1 MAEQPSYSTTK
12 NGKRLIYI
20 DGVGWRYATEHRMT
34 RWPLWKDSRKPG
46 TYMITLNI
54 NGSQKLLGTLAGS
67 SAAIYGWMKE
77 HPEEV
82 KAASADAYYYRH
94 ALLGTGAM
102 PFVLKPVVETTGHKE
117 QASDKAPASYMQA
130 SYMQAS
136 YKAHDSYKAPTSYMQ
151 ASYKVPDSYKAT
163 TSYKQASYKAPDSYK
178 ATTSYK
184 QPSSCGG
191 VSTPSAKSRTHF
203 PLPALSQPG
212 APHIELSTLGI
223 KVKESLE
230 RMPQV
235 EPKRELVCYSRRPT
249 HIHFIRAVRGEL
261 SRPIGTIIR
270 SFMGATSRS
279 LHMLKAEGKIQWNS
293 AAASIARKASTEKP
307 SLWQPGYC
315 IGICHTEQKL
325 HTRIGYV
332 IENPFFG
339 ILETERHDFMKR
351 TMMLTIKGR
360 RYSGYGNM
368 LLLKEPDRLQV
379 FCHRNHPVTHEPYHL
394 TQDFREE
401 KQAILNA
408 ASDGVVIITPGISPG
423 EADIMWSVLQNGGY
437 VINIQQEEIPISD
450 KWHPEKERRIYCSQG
465 QMLVLSVHDLPHQTF
480 YDCMGQEIP
489 MTTSYARFHLLNFVA
504 EELCQEGIENECG
517 LCI

>member
-117 QASDKAPASYMQA
+117 QASDKKQASDKAPASYM
-130 SYMQAS
+130 
-136 YKAHDSYKAPTSYMQ
+136 
-151 ASYKVPDSYKAT
+151 
-163 TSYKQASYKAPDSYK
+163 QASYKAPDSYK
-178 ATTSYK
+178 APTSYK

-212 APHIELSTLGI
+212 APHIELSPLGI
-223 KVKESLE
+223 KVEESLE

-235 EPKRELVCYSRRPT
+235 EPKIDLVCYSIMPN
-249 HIHFIRAVRGEL
+249 HIHFIIAVRGEL

-339 ILETERHDFMKR
+339 ILENERHDFMKR

-408 ASDGVVIITPGISPG
+408 AADGVVIVTPGISPG

>member
-54 NGSQKLLGTLAGS
+54 NGSQKLLGTLTGS

-117 QASDKAPASYMQA
+117 QASDKKQASYMQA

-136 YKAHDSYKAPTSYMQ
+136 YKAPTSYMQ
-151 ASYKVPDSYKAT
+151 ASYK
-163 TSYKQASYKAPDSYK
+163 APDSDK
-178 ATTSYK
+178 APTSDK

-212 APHIELSTLGI
+212 APHIELSPLGI

-235 EPKRELVCYSRRPT
+235 EPKIELVCYSIMPN
-249 HIHFIRAVRGEL
+249 HIHFIIAVRGEL

-379 FCHRNHPVTHEPYHL
+379 FCHRNHPVTHEPYQL
-394 TQDFREE
+394 TQDFMEE

-423 EADIMWSVLQNGGY
+423 EADIMWSVLQNGGN

>member
-102 PFVLKPVVETTGHKE
+102 PFVLKPVVETTDHKE
-117 QASDKAPASYMQA
+117 QASDKAPTSYMQA
-130 SYMQAS
+130 
-136 YKAHDSYKAPTSYMQ
+136 SYKAPTSYMQ
-151 ASYKVPDSYKAT
+151 ASDMQT
-163 TSYKQASYKAPDSYK
+163 SYKAP
-178 ATTSYK
+178 TSYK

-212 APHIELSTLGI
+212 APHIELSPLGI

-235 EPKRELVCYSRRPT
+235 EPKIELVCYSIMPN
-249 HIHFIRAVRGEL
+249 HIHFIIAVRGEL
-261 SRPIGTIIR
+261 NRPIGTIIR

-339 ILETERHDFMKR
+339 ILENERHDFMKR

-394 TQDFREE
+394 TQDFWEE

-408 ASDGVVIITPGISPG
+408 AADGVVIVTPGISPG
-423 EADIMWSVLQNGGY
+423 EADIMWSVLQNGGN
-437 VINIQQEEIPISD
+437 VINIQQEEIPIND

>member
-67 SAAIYGWMKE
+67 SAAIYSWMKE

-117 QASDKAPASYMQA
+117 QAS
-130 SYMQAS
+130 
-136 YKAHDSYKAPTSYMQ
+136 
-151 ASYKVPDSYKAT
+151 
-163 TSYKQASYKAPDSYK
+163 YKAPDRDK
-178 ATTSYK
+178 APTSYK

-212 APHIELSTLGI
+212 APHIELSPLGI

-235 EPKRELVCYSRRPT
+235 EPKIELVCYSIMPN
-249 HIHFIRAVRGEL
+249 HIHFIIAVRGEL

-332 IENPFFG
+332 MENPFFG

-394 TQDFREE
+394 TQDFMEE

-408 ASDGVVIITPGISPG
+408 ASDGVVIVTPGISQG

>member
-20 DGVGWRYATEHRMT
+20 DGVGWRFATEHRMT

-117 QASDKAPASYMQA
+117 QASDKAP
-130 SYMQAS
+130 
-136 YKAHDSYKAPTSYMQ
+136 TSYMQ
-151 ASYKVPDSYKAT
+151 ASDMQT
-163 TSYKQASYKAPDSYK
+163 SYKAP
-178 ATTSYK
+178 TSYK

-212 APHIELSTLGI
+212 APHIELSPLGI

-235 EPKRELVCYSRRPT
+235 EPKIELVCYSIMPN
-249 HIHFIRAVRGEL
+249 HIHFIIAVRGEL
-261 SRPIGTIIR
+261 NRPIGTIIR

-394 TQDFREE
+394 TQDFWEE

-408 ASDGVVIITPGISPG
+408 ASDGVVIVTPGISPG
-423 EADIMWSVLQNGGY
+423 EADIMWSVLQNGGF

>member
-117 QASDKAPASYMQA
+117 QASDKAQASDMQA
-130 SYMQAS
+130 S
-136 YKAHDSYKAPTSYMQ
+136 DKAPTSYMQ
-151 ASYKVPDSYKAT
+151 ASDKAP
-163 TSYKQASYKAPDSYK
+163 TSYMQASDKAPTSYMQASDMQTSYKAP
-178 ATTSYK
+178 TSYK

-212 APHIELSTLGI
+212 APHIELSPLGI

-235 EPKRELVCYSRRPT
+235 EPKIELVCYSIMPN
-249 HIHFIRAVRGEL
+249 HIHFIIAVRGEL
-261 SRPIGTIIR
+261 NRPIGTIIR

-394 TQDFREE
+394 TQDFWEE

-408 ASDGVVIITPGISPG
+408 AADGVVIVTPGISPG
-423 EADIMWSVLQNGGY
+423 EADIMWSVLQNGGN

>member
-20 DGVGWRYATEHRMT
+20 NGVGWRYATERRMT

-117 QASDKAPASYMQA
+117 QAS
-130 SYMQAS
+130 
-136 YKAHDSYKAPTSYMQ
+136 YKAPTSFM
-151 ASYKVPDSYKAT
+151 
-163 TSYKQASYKAPDSYK
+163 QASYKAPDSYK
-178 ATTSYK
+178 VPTSCK
-184 QPSSCGG
+184 QTSSCGG

-203 PLPALSQPG
+203 PLQALSQPG
-212 APHIELSTLGI
+212 APHIELSPLGI

-235 EPKRELVCYSRRPT
+235 EPKIELVCYTIMPN
-249 HIHFIRAVRGEL
+249 HIHFIIAVRGEL

-332 IENPFFG
+332 MENPFFG

-394 TQDFREE
+394 TQDFMEE

-408 ASDGVVIITPGISPG
+408 ASDGVVIVTSGISPG
-423 EADIMWSVLQNGGY
+423 EADIMWSVLQNGGN

>member
-82 KAASADAYYYRH
+82 KAASTDAYYYRH

-117 QASDKAPASYMQA
+117 QASDKKQA

-136 YKAHDSYKAPTSYMQ
+136 DMQASDKAPTSYMQ
-151 ASYKVPDSYKAT
+151 ASYK
-163 TSYKQASYKAPDSYK
+163 APDSYK
-178 ATTSYK
+178 APTSYK

-212 APHIELSTLGI
+212 APHIELSPLGI

-235 EPKRELVCYSRRPT
+235 EPKIELVCYSIMPN
-249 HIHFIRAVRGEL
+249 HIHFIIAVRGGL

-332 IENPFFG
+332 MENPFFG

-408 ASDGVVIITPGISPG
+408 ASDGVVIVTPGISQG
-423 EADIMWSVLQNGGY
+423 EADIMWSVLQNGGN
-437 VINIQQEEIPISD
+437 VINLQQEEIPISD

>member
-1 MAEQPSYSTTK
+1 
-12 NGKRLIYI
+12 
-20 DGVGWRYATEHRMT
+20 
-34 RWPLWKDSRKPG
+34 
-46 TYMITLNI
+46 
-54 NGSQKLLGTLAGS
+54 
-67 SAAIYGWMKE
+67 
-77 HPEEV
+77 
-82 KAASADAYYYRH
+82 
-94 ALLGTGAM
+94 
-102 PFVLKPVVETTGHKE
+102 
-117 QASDKAPASYMQA
+117 
-130 SYMQAS
+130 
-136 YKAHDSYKAPTSYMQ
+136 
-151 ASYKVPDSYKAT
+151 
-163 TSYKQASYKAPDSYK
+163 
-178 ATTSYK
+178 
-184 QPSSCGG
+184 
-191 VSTPSAKSRTHF
+191 
-203 PLPALSQPG
+203 
-212 APHIELSTLGI
+212 
-223 KVKESLE
+223 
-230 RMPQV
+230 
-235 EPKRELVCYSRRPT
+235 
-249 HIHFIRAVRGEL
+249 
-261 SRPIGTIIR
+261 
-270 SFMGATSRS
+270 MGATSRS

-293 AAASIARKASTEKP
+293 AAASIARKASTKKP

-379 FCHRNHPVTHEPYHL
+379 CCHRNHPVTHEPYHL

-408 ASDGVVIITPGISPG
+408 AADGVVIVTPGISQG
-423 EADIMWSVLQNGGY
+423 EADIMWSVLQNGGN
-437 VINIQQEEIPISD
+437 VINIQQEEIPISA

-517 LCI
+517 LYI

>member
-117 QASDKAPASYMQA
+117 QASDKKQA

-136 YKAHDSYKAPTSYMQ
+136 YKAPDSDKAPTS
-151 ASYKVPDSYKAT
+151 D
-163 TSYKQASYKAPDSYK
+163 
-178 ATTSYK
+178 K

-212 APHIELSTLGI
+212 APHIELSPLGI

-235 EPKRELVCYSRRPT
+235 EPKIELVCYSIMPN
-249 HIHFIRAVRGEL
+249 HIHFIIAVRGEL

-332 IENPFFG
+332 MENPFFG

-379 FCHRNHPVTHEPYHL
+379 FCHRNHPVTHEPYQL
-394 TQDFREE
+394 TQDFMEE

-423 EADIMWSVLQNGGY
+423 EADIMWSVLQNGGN

-480 YDCMGQEIP
+480 YDCIGQEIP

>member
-117 QASDKAPASYMQA
+117 QASDKAPVSDMQA
-130 SYMQAS
+130 S
-136 YKAHDSYKAPTSYMQ
+136 DKAP
-151 ASYKVPDSYKAT
+151 DSDKGPA
-163 TSYKQASYKAPDSYK
+163 SYKQA
-178 ATTSYK
+178 
-184 QPSSCGG
+184 SSCGG

-212 APHIELSTLGI
+212 APHIELSPLGI

-235 EPKRELVCYSRRPT
+235 EPKIELVCYSIMPN
-249 HIHFIRAVRGEL
+249 HIHFIIAVRGEL
-261 SRPIGTIIR
+261 SRPIGSIIR
-270 SFMGATSRS
+270 SFMGATSHS

-332 IENPFFG
+332 MENPFFG

-351 TMMLTIKGR
+351 TMMLKIKGR

-379 FCHRNHPVTHEPYHL
+379 FCHRKHPVTHEPYHL

-408 ASDGVVIITPGISPG
+408 AADGVVIITPGISPG

-504 EELCQEGIENECG
+504 EELCQEGVENECG

>member
-20 DGVGWRYATEHRMT
+20 NGVGWRYATERRMT

-117 QASDKAPASYMQA
+117 QASDMQA

-136 YKAHDSYKAPTSYMQ
+136 YKAPTSYKQASYKAPTSYMQ
-151 ASYKVPDSYKAT
+151 ASYKAP
-163 TSYKQASYKAPDSYK
+163 TSC
-178 ATTSYK
+178 K

-212 APHIELSTLGI
+212 APHIELSPLGI

-235 EPKRELVCYSRRPT
+235 EPKIELVCYSIMPN
-249 HIHFIRAVRGEL
+249 HIHFIIAVRGEL

-332 IENPFFG
+332 MENPFFG

-394 TQDFREE
+394 TQDFMEE

-408 ASDGVVIITPGISPG
+408 AYDGVVIVTPGISPG
-423 EADIMWSVLQNGGY
+423 EADIMWSVLQNGGN

-517 LCI
+517 LYI

>member
-117 QASDKAPASYMQA
+117 QASDKKQA
-130 SYMQAS
+130 SYM
-136 YKAHDSYKAPTSYMQ
+136 
-151 ASYKVPDSYKAT
+151 
-163 TSYKQASYKAPDSYK
+163 QASYKAPDSYK
-178 ATTSYK
+178 APTSYK

-203 PLPALSQPG
+203 PLPALSQPC
-212 APHIELSTLGI
+212 APHIELSPLGI

-235 EPKRELVCYSRRPT
+235 EPKIELVCYSIMPN
-249 HIHFIRAVRGEL
+249 HIHFIIAVRGGL

-379 FCHRNHPVTHEPYHL
+379 FCHRNHPVTHEPYQL
-394 TQDFREE
+394 TQDFMEE
-401 KQAILNA
+401 KQAILYA
-408 ASDGVVIITPGISPG
+408 ASDGVVIVTPGISPG
-423 EADIMWSVLQNGGY
+423 EADIMWSVLQNGGN

-450 KWHPEKERRIYCSQG
+450 KWRPEKERRIYCSQG

-480 YDCMGQEIP
+480 YDCIGQEIP

-517 LCI
+517 LYI

>member
-102 PFVLKPVVETTGHKE
+102 PFVLKPVVETTDHKE
-117 QASDKAPASYMQA
+117 QASDKAP
-130 SYMQAS
+130 
-136 YKAHDSYKAPTSYMQ
+136 TSYMQ
-151 ASYKVPDSYKAT
+151 ASDMQT
-163 TSYKQASYKAPDSYK
+163 SYKAP
-178 ATTSYK
+178 TSYK

-212 APHIELSTLGI
+212 APHIELSPLGI

-235 EPKRELVCYSRRPT
+235 EPKIELVCYSIMPN
-249 HIHFIRAVRGEL
+249 HIHFIIAVRGEL
-261 SRPIGTIIR
+261 NRPIGTIIR

-379 FCHRNHPVTHEPYHL
+379 FCHRNHPVTHDPYHL

-408 ASDGVVIITPGISPG
+408 ASDGVVIVTPGISPG
-423 EADIMWSVLQNGGY
+423 EADIMWSVLQNGGF

>member
-117 QASDKAPASYMQA
+117 QASDKAP
-130 SYMQAS
+130 
-136 YKAHDSYKAPTSYMQ
+136 TSYMQ
-151 ASYKVPDSYKAT
+151 ASDMQT
-163 TSYKQASYKAPDSYK
+163 SYKAP
-178 ATTSYK
+178 TSYK

-212 APHIELSTLGI
+212 APHIELSPLGI

-235 EPKRELVCYSRRPT
+235 EPKIELVCYSIMPN
-249 HIHFIRAVRGEL
+249 HIHFIIAVRGEL
-261 SRPIGTIIR
+261 NRPIGTIIR

-408 ASDGVVIITPGISPG
+408 AADGVVIVTPGISPG
-423 EADIMWSVLQNGGY
+423 EADIMWSVLQNGGN

>member
-117 QASDKAPASYMQA
+117 QASDKAPTSDKEQA
-130 SYMQAS
+130 SDRQAS
-136 YKAHDSYKAPTSYMQ
+136 D
-151 ASYKVPDSYKAT
+151 
-163 TSYKQASYKAPDSYK
+163 KQA
-178 ATTSYK
+178 
-184 QPSSCGG
+184 SCGG

-203 PLPALSQPG
+203 PLLALSQPG
-212 APHIELSTLGI
+212 APHIELSPLGI

-235 EPKRELVCYSRRPT
+235 EPKIELVCYSIMPN
-249 HIHFIRAVRGEL
+249 HIHFIIAVRGEL

-332 IENPFFG
+332 MENPFFG

-351 TMMLTIKGR
+351 TMMLKIKGR

-379 FCHRNHPVTHEPYHL
+379 FCHRKHPVTHEPYHL

-408 ASDGVVIITPGISPG
+408 AADGVVIITPGISPG

>member
-117 QASDKAPASYMQA
+117 QAS
-130 SYMQAS
+130 
-136 YKAHDSYKAPTSYMQ
+136 YKAS
-151 ASYKVPDSYKAT
+151 DSYKAT
-163 TSYKQASYKAPDSYK
+163 TSC
-178 ATTSYK
+178 K

-212 APHIELSTLGI
+212 APHIELSPLGI

-235 EPKRELVCYSRRPT
+235 EPKIELVCYSIMPN
-249 HIHFIRAVRGEL
+249 HIHFIIAVRGEL

-279 LHMLKAEGKIQWNS
+279 LHMLKAEGKIQWNT

-408 ASDGVVIITPGISPG
+408 AADGVVIVTPGISPG

>member
-54 NGSQKLLGTLAGS
+54 NGSQKLLGTLTGS

-102 PFVLKPVVETTGHKE
+102 PFVLKPVVETTDHKE
-117 QASDKAPASYMQA
+117 QASDKAQASDMQA
-130 SYMQAS
+130 SDMQT
-136 YKAHDSYKAPTSYMQ
+136 SYKAP
-151 ASYKVPDSYKAT
+151 
-163 TSYKQASYKAPDSYK
+163 
-178 ATTSYK
+178 TSYK

-212 APHIELSTLGI
+212 APHIELSPLGI

-235 EPKRELVCYSRRPT
+235 EPKIELVCYSIMPN
-249 HIHFIRAVRGEL
+249 HIHFIIAVRGEL
-261 SRPIGTIIR
+261 NRPIGTIIR

-394 TQDFREE
+394 TQDFWEE

-408 ASDGVVIITPGISPG
+408 AADGVVIVTPGISPG
-423 EADIMWSVLQNGGY
+423 EADIMWSVLQNGGN

>member
-1 MAEQPSYSTTK
+1 MAEQPSYSTSK

-117 QASDKAPASYMQA
+117 QAS
-130 SYMQAS
+130 
-136 YKAHDSYKAPTSYMQ
+136 YKASDSYKAPTSY
-151 ASYKVPDSYKAT
+151 
-163 TSYKQASYKAPDSYK
+163 
-178 ATTSYK
+178 K
-184 QPSSCGG
+184 QPSSFGG

-203 PLPALSQPG
+203 PLPALSQPC
-212 APHIELSTLGI
+212 APHIELSPLGI

-235 EPKRELVCYSRRPT
+235 EPKIELVCYSIMPN
-249 HIHFIRAVRGEL
+249 HIHFIIAVRGEL

-293 AAASIARKASTEKP
+293 AAASIARNASTEKP

-339 ILETERHDFMKR
+339 ILENERHDFMKR

-408 ASDGVVIITPGISPG
+408 AADGVVIVTPGISPG

>member
-12 NGKRLIYI
+12 NGKRLIHI

-117 QASDKAPASYMQA
+117 QASYKASD
-130 SYMQAS
+130 S
-136 YKAHDSYKAPTSYMQ
+136 YKAH
-151 ASYKVPDSYKAT
+151 
-163 TSYKQASYKAPDSYK
+163 
-178 ATTSYK
+178 TSYK

-203 PLPALSQPG
+203 PLQALSQPG
-212 APHIELSTLGI
+212 APHIELSPLGI

-235 EPKRELVCYSRRPT
+235 EPKIELVCYSIMPN
-249 HIHFIRAVRGEL
+249 HIHFIIAVRGEL

-279 LHMLKAEGKIQWNS
+279 LHMLRAEGKIQWNS

-332 IENPFFG
+332 MENPFFG
-339 ILETERHDFMKR
+339 ILENERHDFMKR

-408 ASDGVVIITPGISPG
+408 AADGVVIVTPGISPG

>member
-117 QASDKAPASYMQA
+117 QAS
-130 SYMQAS
+130 
-136 YKAHDSYKAPTSYMQ
+136 YKAS
-151 ASYKVPDSYKAT
+151 DSYKAT
-163 TSYKQASYKAPDSYK
+163 TSC
-178 ATTSYK
+178 K

-191 VSTPSAKSRTHF
+191 VSMPSAKSRTHF
-203 PLPALSQPG
+203 PLPALSQPC
-212 APHIELSTLGI
+212 APHIELSPLGI

-235 EPKRELVCYSRRPT
+235 EPKIELVCYSIMPN
-249 HIHFIRAVRGEL
+249 HIHFIIAVRGEL

-279 LHMLKAEGKIQWNS
+279 LHMLKAEGKIPWNS

>member
-117 QASDKAPASYMQA
+117 QASDKAQASDMQA
-130 SYMQAS
+130 S
-136 YKAHDSYKAPTSYMQ
+136 DKAPTSYMQ
-151 ASYKVPDSYKAT
+151 ASDMQT
-163 TSYKQASYKAPDSYK
+163 SYKAP
-178 ATTSYK
+178 TSYK

-212 APHIELSTLGI
+212 APHIELSPLGI

-235 EPKRELVCYSRRPT
+235 EPKIELVCYSIMPN
-249 HIHFIRAVRGEL
+249 HIHFIIAVRGEL
-261 SRPIGTIIR
+261 NRPIGTIIR

-394 TQDFREE
+394 TQDFWEE

-408 ASDGVVIITPGISPG
+408 AADGVVIVTPGISPG
-423 EADIMWSVLQNGGY
+423 EADIMWSVLQNGGN

-480 YDCMGQEIP
+480 YDCIGQEIP

>member
-117 QASDKAPASYMQA
+117 QASYKAPASY
-130 SYMQAS
+130 
-136 YKAHDSYKAPTSYMQ
+136 
-151 ASYKVPDSYKAT
+151 
-163 TSYKQASYKAPDSYK
+163 KQ
-178 ATTSYK
+178 
-184 QPSSCGG
+184 
-191 VSTPSAKSRTHF
+191 PSAKSRTHF

-212 APHIELSTLGI
+212 APHIELSPLGI

-235 EPKRELVCYSRRPT
+235 EPKIELVCYSIMPN
-249 HIHFIRAVRGEL
+249 HIHFIIAVRGEL

-279 LHMLKAEGKIQWNS
+279 LHMLKAEGNIQWNS

-339 ILETERHDFMKR
+339 ILEAERHDFMKR

-408 ASDGVVIITPGISPG
+408 AADGVVIITPGISPG

-504 EELCQEGIENECG
+504 EELCQEGIEDECG
-517 LCI
+517 LCIWK

>member
-117 QASDKAPASYMQA
+117 QAS
-130 SYMQAS
+130 
-136 YKAHDSYKAPTSYMQ
+136 YKAS
-151 ASYKVPDSYKAT
+151 DSYKAT
-163 TSYKQASYKAPDSYK
+163 TSC
-178 ATTSYK
+178 K

-203 PLPALSQPG
+203 PLPALSQPC
-212 APHIELSTLGI
+212 APHIELSPLGI

-235 EPKRELVCYSRRPT
+235 EPKIELVCYSIMPN
-249 HIHFIRAVRGEL
+249 HIHFIIAVRGEL

-279 LHMLKAEGKIQWNS
+279 LHMLKAEGKIPWNS

-408 ASDGVVIITPGISPG
+408 AADDVVIVTPGISPG

>member
-20 DGVGWRYATEHRMT
+20 DGIGWRYATEHRMT

-117 QASDKAPASYMQA
+117 QASYKQA

-136 YKAHDSYKAPTSYMQ
+136 YKAPA
-151 ASYKVPDSYKAT
+151 
-163 TSYKQASYKAPDSYK
+163 
-178 ATTSYK
+178 SYK

-212 APHIELSTLGI
+212 APHIELSPLGI

-235 EPKRELVCYSRRPT
+235 EPKIELVCYSIMPN
-249 HIHFIRAVRGEL
+249 HIHFIIAVRGEL

-408 ASDGVVIITPGISPG
+408 AADGVVIITPGISPG

-504 EELCQEGIENECG
+504 EELCQEGIEDECG
-517 LCI
+517 LCIWK

>member
-1 MAEQPSYSTTK
+1 MAAQPSYSTTK

-117 QASDKAPASYMQA
+117 QASDKAP
-130 SYMQAS
+130 
-136 YKAHDSYKAPTSYMQ
+136 TSYM
-151 ASYKVPDSYKAT
+151 
-163 TSYKQASYKAPDSYK
+163 QASYKAPDSYK
-178 ATTSYK
+178 APTSYK

-212 APHIELSTLGI
+212 APHIELSPLGI

-235 EPKRELVCYSRRPT
+235 EPKIELVCYSIMPN
-249 HIHFIRAVRGEL
+249 HIHFIIAVRGEL
-261 SRPIGTIIR
+261 NRPIGTIIR

-339 ILETERHDFMKR
+339 ILENERHDFMKR

-408 ASDGVVIITPGISPG
+408 AADGVVIVTPGISPC
-423 EADIMWSVLQNGGY
+423 EADIMWSVLQNGGN

>member
-117 QASDKAPASYMQA
+117 QAS
-130 SYMQAS
+130 
-136 YKAHDSYKAPTSYMQ
+136 YKASDSYKAP
-151 ASYKVPDSYKAT
+151 
-163 TSYKQASYKAPDSYK
+163 
-178 ATTSYK
+178 TSYK

-203 PLPALSQPG
+203 PLPALSQPC
-212 APHIELSTLGI
+212 APHIELSPLGI

-235 EPKRELVCYSRRPT
+235 EPKIELVCYSIMPN
-249 HIHFIRAVRGEL
+249 HIHFIIAVRGEL

-279 LHMLKAEGKIQWNS
+279 LHMLKAEGKIPWNS

-408 ASDGVVIITPGISPG
+408 AADGVVIVTPGISPG

>member
-12 NGKRLIYI
+12 NGKRLIHI

-117 QASDKAPASYMQA
+117 QASYKAP
-130 SYMQAS
+130 
-136 YKAHDSYKAPTSYMQ
+136 DSYKAPTSY
-151 ASYKVPDSYKAT
+151 
-163 TSYKQASYKAPDSYK
+163 
-178 ATTSYK
+178 K
-184 QPSSCGG
+184 QPSSFGG

-203 PLPALSQPG
+203 PLPALSQPC
-212 APHIELSTLGI
+212 APHIELSPLGI

-235 EPKRELVCYSRRPT
+235 EPKIELVCYSIMPN
-249 HIHFIRAVRGEL
+249 HIHFIIAVRGEL

-293 AAASIARKASTEKP
+293 AAASIARNASTEKP

-339 ILETERHDFMKR
+339 ILENERHDFMKR

-408 ASDGVVIITPGISPG
+408 AADGVVIVTPGISPG

>member
-102 PFVLKPVVETTGHKE
+102 PFVLKPVVETTDHKE
-117 QASDKAPASYMQA
+117 QASDKAP
-130 SYMQAS
+130 
-136 YKAHDSYKAPTSYMQ
+136 TSYMQ
-151 ASYKVPDSYKAT
+151 ASDMQT
-163 TSYKQASYKAPDSYK
+163 SYKAP
-178 ATTSYK
+178 TSYK

-212 APHIELSTLGI
+212 APHIELSPLGI

-235 EPKRELVCYSRRPT
+235 EPKIELVCYSIMPN
-249 HIHFIRAVRGEL
+249 HIHFIIAVRGEL
-261 SRPIGTIIR
+261 NRPIGTIIR

-394 TQDFREE
+394 TQDFMEE

-408 ASDGVVIITPGISPG
+408 AADGVVIVTPGISPG
-423 EADIMWSVLQNGGY
+423 EADIMWSVLQNGGF

>member
-117 QASDKAPASYMQA
+117 QASDKAPTSYMQA
-130 SYMQAS
+130 S
-136 YKAHDSYKAPTSYMQ
+136 DKAPTSYMQ
-151 ASYKVPDSYKAT
+151 ASDMQT
-163 TSYKQASYKAPDSYK
+163 SYKAP
-178 ATTSYK
+178 TSYK

-212 APHIELSTLGI
+212 APHIELSPLGI

-235 EPKRELVCYSRRPT
+235 EPKIELVCYSIMPN
-249 HIHFIRAVRGEL
+249 HIHFIIAVRGEL
-261 SRPIGTIIR
+261 NRPIGTIIR

-394 TQDFREE
+394 TQDFWEE

-408 ASDGVVIITPGISPG
+408 AADGVVIVTPGISPG
-423 EADIMWSVLQNGGY
+423 EADIMWSVLQNGGN

-480 YDCMGQEIP
+480 YDCIGQEIP

>member
-1 MAEQPSYSTTK
+1 MAAQPSYSTTK

-102 PFVLKPVVETTGHKE
+102 PFVLKPVVETTDHKE
-117 QASDKAPASYMQA
+117 QASDKAP
-130 SYMQAS
+130 
-136 YKAHDSYKAPTSYMQ
+136 TSYMQ
-151 ASYKVPDSYKAT
+151 ASDMQT
-163 TSYKQASYKAPDSYK
+163 SYKAP
-178 ATTSYK
+178 TSYK

-212 APHIELSTLGI
+212 APHIELSPLGI

-235 EPKRELVCYSRRPT
+235 EPKIELVCYSIMPN
-249 HIHFIRAVRGEL
+249 HIHFIIAVRGEL
-261 SRPIGTIIR
+261 NRPIGTIIR

-339 ILETERHDFMKR
+339 ILENERHDFMKR

-394 TQDFREE
+394 TQDFWEE

-408 ASDGVVIITPGISPG
+408 AADGVVIVTPGISPG
-423 EADIMWSVLQNGGY
+423 EADIMWSVLQNGGN

>member
-117 QASDKAPASYMQA
+117 QAS
-130 SYMQAS
+130 
-136 YKAHDSYKAPTSYMQ
+136 YKAS
-151 ASYKVPDSYKAT
+151 DSYKAT
-163 TSYKQASYKAPDSYK
+163 TSC
-178 ATTSYK
+178 K

-203 PLPALSQPG
+203 PLQALSQTG
-212 APHIELSTLGI
+212 APHTELSPLGI

-235 EPKRELVCYSRRPT
+235 EPKIELVCYSIMPN
-249 HIHFIRAVRGEL
+249 HIHFIIAVRGEL

-339 ILETERHDFMKR
+339 ILENERHDFMKR

>member
-117 QASDKAPASYMQA
+117 QASDKKQA

-136 YKAHDSYKAPTSYMQ
+136 YKAHDSYKAP
-151 ASYKVPDSYKAT
+151 
-163 TSYKQASYKAPDSYK
+163 
-178 ATTSYK
+178 TSYK

-212 APHIELSTLGI
+212 APHIELSPLGI

-235 EPKRELVCYSRRPT
+235 EPKIELVCYSIMPN
-249 HIHFIRAVRGEL
+249 HIHFIIAVRGEL

-408 ASDGVVIITPGISPG
+408 AADGVVIVTPGISPG

>member
-117 QASDKAPASYMQA
+117 QASDMQA
-130 SYMQAS
+130 SDMQAS
-136 YKAHDSYKAPTSYMQ
+136 DKAPTSYMQ
-151 ASYKVPDSYKAT
+151 ASD
-163 TSYKQASYKAPDSYK
+163 KAPDSYK
-178 ATTSYK
+178 APTSYK

-212 APHIELSTLGI
+212 APHIELSPLGI

-235 EPKRELVCYSRRPT
+235 EPKIELVCYSIMPN
-249 HIHFIRAVRGEL
+249 HIHFIIAVRGEL
-261 SRPIGTIIR
+261 NRPIGTIIR

-408 ASDGVVIITPGISPG
+408 AADGVVIVTPGISPG
-423 EADIMWSVLQNGGY
+423 EADIMWSVLQNGGF

>member
-67 SAAIYGWMKE
+67 SAAIYGRMKE

-117 QASDKAPASYMQA
+117 QASDKKQA

-136 YKAHDSYKAPTSYMQ
+136 YKEQASYKAPTSC
-151 ASYKVPDSYKAT
+151 
-163 TSYKQASYKAPDSYK
+163 
-178 ATTSYK
+178 K

-212 APHIELSTLGI
+212 APHIELSPLGI

-235 EPKRELVCYSRRPT
+235 EPKIELVCYSIMPN
-249 HIHFIRAVRGEL
+249 HIHFIIAVRGEL

-394 TQDFREE
+394 TQDFWEE

-408 ASDGVVIITPGISPG
+408 AADGVVIVTPGISPG
-423 EADIMWSVLQNGGY
+423 EADIMWSVLQNGGN

>member
-102 PFVLKPVVETTGHKE
+102 PFVLKPVVETTDHKE
-117 QASDKAPASYMQA
+117 QASDKAP
-130 SYMQAS
+130 
-136 YKAHDSYKAPTSYMQ
+136 TSYMQ
-151 ASYKVPDSYKAT
+151 ASDMQT
-163 TSYKQASYKAPDSYK
+163 SYKAP
-178 ATTSYK
+178 TSYK

-212 APHIELSTLGI
+212 APHIELSPLGI

-235 EPKRELVCYSRRPT
+235 EPKIELVCYSIMPN
-249 HIHFIRAVRGEL
+249 HIHFIIAVRGEL
-261 SRPIGTIIR
+261 NRPIGTIIR

-408 ASDGVVIITPGISPG
+408 AADGVVIVTPGISPC
-423 EADIMWSVLQNGGY
+423 EADIMWSVLQNGGN

>member
-102 PFVLKPVVETTGHKE
+102 PFVLKPVVETTDHKE
-117 QASDKAPASYMQA
+117 QASDKAP
-130 SYMQAS
+130 
-136 YKAHDSYKAPTSYMQ
+136 TSYMQ
-151 ASYKVPDSYKAT
+151 ASDMQT
-163 TSYKQASYKAPDSYK
+163 SYKAP
-178 ATTSYK
+178 TSYK

-212 APHIELSTLGI
+212 APHIELSPLGI

-235 EPKRELVCYSRRPT
+235 EPKIELVCYSIMPN
-249 HIHFIRAVRGEL
+249 HIHFIIAVRGEL
-261 SRPIGTIIR
+261 NRPIGTIIR

-379 FCHRNHPVTHEPYHL
+379 FCHRNHPVTHDPYHL

-408 ASDGVVIITPGISPG
+408 AADGVVIVTPGISPG
-423 EADIMWSVLQNGGY
+423 EADIMWSVLQNGGN

>member
-1 MAEQPSYSTTK
+1 
-12 NGKRLIYI
+12 
-20 DGVGWRYATEHRMT
+20 MT

-117 QASDKAPASYMQA
+117 QAS
-130 SYMQAS
+130 
-136 YKAHDSYKAPTSYMQ
+136 YKAS
-151 ASYKVPDSYKAT
+151 DSYKAT
-163 TSYKQASYKAPDSYK
+163 TSC
-178 ATTSYK
+178 K

-212 APHIELSTLGI
+212 APHIELSPLGI

-235 EPKRELVCYSRRPT
+235 EPKIELVCYSIMPN
-249 HIHFIRAVRGEL
+249 HIHFIIAVRGEL

-408 ASDGVVIITPGISPG
+408 AADGVVIVTPGISPG

>member
-102 PFVLKPVVETTGHKE
+102 PFVLKPVVETTDHKE
-117 QASDKAPASYMQA
+117 QVSD
-130 SYMQAS
+130 
-136 YKAHDSYKAPTSYMQ
+136 KAPTSYMQ
-151 ASYKVPDSYKAT
+151 ASDMQT
-163 TSYKQASYKAPDSYK
+163 SYKAP
-178 ATTSYK
+178 TSYK

-212 APHIELSTLGI
+212 APHIELSPLGI

-235 EPKRELVCYSRRPT
+235 EPKIELVCYSIMPN
-249 HIHFIRAVRGEL
+249 HIHFIIAVRGEL
-261 SRPIGTIIR
+261 NRPIGTIIR

-394 TQDFREE
+394 TQDFWEE

-408 ASDGVVIITPGISPG
+408 AADGVVIVTPGISPG
-423 EADIMWSVLQNGGY
+423 EADIMWSVLQNGGN